1 MPLIIGVVL
10 IIWIFVVV
18 HDKNKD
24 QNRKNANYEKARRK
38 TNAEKERIVLDGYM
52 KQGMTLAEAYEATKA
67 EMIRLGYEPC
77 IPLNAYG
84 TDLYGRKEIHTGE
97 ETSYLEAESNRFDS
111 DEVKTRKRLL
121 EKSGKQSTDENVYSG
136 FPNNNVEFE
145 QNLKRQT
152 LQFQSIPVGE
162 WITYPGYGTLEILG
176 YEYSTLN
183 TSKGYYK
190 AKVIKTG
197 EIVTTI
203 EIGDKSIRRVNSKFN

>member
-1 MPLIIGVVL
+1 MPLVFAVVV
-10 IIWIFVVV
+10 IIWLFVVF

-84 TDLYGRKEIHTGE
+84 TGLYGRKEIHDGE

-121 EKSGKQSTDENVYSG
+121 QQNGHQAADAGVYNNFPTNNYEYVRDLKS
-136 FPNNNVEFE
+136 
-145 QNLKRQT
+145 QT
-152 LQFQSIPVGE
+152 LQFQSIPVGK

-176 YEYSTLN
+176 YNYSPYN
-183 TSKGYYK
+183 PSKGYYK

-203 EIGDKSIRRVNSKFN
+203 KIGDKSIRQIN